1 MFPSSMLARLF
12 VKGSLKNTETG
23 FELKLKNIIDSGTLV
38 GMGPLVVDE
47 ASFAPSAC
55 RIKVGEK
62 EISGDQLART
72 MPVSV
77 RSFAEIHLKVQGEPL
92 QPGEH
97 KLTLQVFT
105 NEAGKLQFSVTEP
118 LSA

>member
-1 MFPSSMLARLF
+1 MFPSSMLAKLF
-12 VKGSLKNTETG
+12 VRGSLKNTEEG

-47 ASFAPSAC
+47 ASYPPTAC
-55 RIKVGEK
+55 QIKVGEK
-62 EISGDQLART
+62 EVTGDQLTRSA
-72 MPVSV
+72 PLSV
-77 RSFAEIHLKVQGEPL
+77 RAFTEIRLRVKGEQLPA
-92 QPGEH
+92 GEH

-118 LSA
+118 LAE

>member
-1 MFPSSMLARLF
+1 MFPSSMLAKLF

-23 FELKLKNIIDSGTLV
+23 FELKLKNIIDSGTLI
-38 GMGPLVVDE
+38 GMGPVVVDE
-47 ASFAPSAC
+47 ATYPPAAC
-55 RIKVGEK
+55 SIKVSDK
-62 EISGDQLART
+62 EISGEQLSHT
-72 MPVSV
+72 TPMPV
-77 RSFAEIHLKVQGEPL
+77 RAFAEITLRVQAERL

-118 LSA
+118 LTE